1 MTSHILWE
9 NNPAMF
15 ETPEVV
21 DHPKNLATEGP
32 KRKSLELST
41 RSVFFIPLKHAQSAV
56 TRALKKKEERA
67 SQSAQARKLPS
78 GNLT

>member
-1 MTSHILWE
+1 VVFDHLEKYEFVNVVRMTSHILWE

-41 RSVFFIPLKHAQSAV
+41 RSVFLY
-56 TRALKKKEERA
+56 L
-67 SQSAQARKLPS
+67 
-78 GNLT
+78 